1 MNAYFQ
7 LRIEMIRRTEQLLLT
22 HQNIFQ
28 QDVRFQEVFG
38 ELQSRLAALELRIDA
53 LLDNS
58 APLGPR
64 KNKLRDTIRQ
74 KASVL
79 HDMIFL
85 ATEEVGDLTSMA
97 ALKGNKNYSSMG
109 YTDLVERV
117 QFLMR
122 KAHALKTILDKY
134 SSSAPMMAELTTA
147 LDAFQR
153 AENNPKGTIVQ
164 NAIERKA
171 IYMEIKNLAEL
182 IRGPI
187 KTVVRTKATEDPDFF
202 SLFKAYSRISG
213 LAINGGT
220 SKKEMSEEA
229 ETEEVATEAAAAG
242 ASETT
247 AASTATE
254 VTPED
259 AAAPAVATEA
269 AATEAAAP
277 ATAEAGMPAAT
288 DASTPVATETSP
300 PAASATEVASTEAKK
315 AAEPTGKT
323 TSGNKSAAKKAAST
337 KTANGQAALA
347 ETS

>member
-1 MNAYFQ
+1 MNAYYQ

-58 APLGPR
+58 APLGPG

-74 KASVL
+74 KAAVL
-79 HDMIFL
+79 HDMIYH
-85 ATEEVGDLTSMA
+85 AAKEAGDLPLMG
-97 ALKGNKNYSSMG
+97 ALKGNKNYTSLG
-109 YTDLVERV
+109 YTDLVEHV

-171 IYMEIKNLAEL
+171 IYMEIKNLADL

-213 LAINGGT
+213 LAIKGGT

-254 VTPED
+254 VTAED
-259 AAAPAVATEA
+259 AAVP
-269 AATEAAAP
+269 ATEAAAP

-300 PAASATEVASTEAKK
+300 PAASAAEVASTEAKK

>member
-1 MNAYFQ
+1 MNAYYQ

-58 APLGPR
+58 APLGPG

-74 KASVL
+74 KAAVL
-79 HDMIFL
+79 HDMIYH
-85 ATEEVGDLTSMA
+85 AAKEAGDLPLMG
-97 ALKGNKNYSSMG
+97 ALKGNKNYTSLG
-109 YTDLVERV
+109 YTDLVEHV

-171 IYMEIKNLAEL
+171 IYMEIKNLADL

-213 LAINGGT
+213 LAIKGGT

-254 VTPED
+254 VTAED
-259 AAAPAVATEA
+259 AAVPA

-300 PAASATEVASTEAKK
+300 PAASAAEVASTEAKK

>member
-1 MNAYFQ
+1 MNAYYQ

-58 APLGPR
+58 APLGPG

-74 KASVL
+74 KAAVL
-79 HDMIFL
+79 HDMIYH
-85 ATEEVGDLTSMA
+85 AAKEAGDLPLMG
-97 ALKGNKNYSSMG
+97 ALKGNKNYTSLG
-109 YTDLVERV
+109 YTDLVEHV

-171 IYMEIKNLAEL
+171 IYMEIKNLADL

-213 LAINGGT
+213 LAIKGGT

-254 VTPED
+254 VTAED
-259 AAAPAVATEA
+259 AAVPA

-300 PAASATEVASTEAKK
+300 PAASAAEVASTEAKK

-337 KTANGQAALA
+337 KTTNGQAALA